1 MSGKQI
7 LECNY
12 FTHVQTCV
20 RAGQEKA
27 FPHWRKFQ
35 NLFWLHCDMK
45 IRNFNLPTE
54 GREGVQLEDSST
66 IAGPEKSHT
75 WQYPDS

>member
-1 MSGKQI
+1 
-7 LECNY
+7 
-12 FTHVQTCV
+12 
-20 RAGQEKA
+20 
-27 FPHWRKFQ
+27 
-35 NLFWLHCDMK
+35 MK